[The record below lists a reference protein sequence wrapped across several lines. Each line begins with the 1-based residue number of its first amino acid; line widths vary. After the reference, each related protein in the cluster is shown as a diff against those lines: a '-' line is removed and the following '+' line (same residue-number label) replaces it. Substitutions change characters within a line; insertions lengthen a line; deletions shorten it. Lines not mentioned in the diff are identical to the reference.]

1 MLAALSNTSY
11 SFGSTVY
18 FWDDMFDGLEKM
30 VRVGVGGATFF
41 PGTDDGENGHKY
53 GMAGVAAFLSQCMQ
67 ETIQYD
73 ACDENNWSD
82 ASTVAEAGGGTH
94 PLRSELVQVLA
105 VVPEGLQRK
114 ATAKPKD
121 IGVKKTLDELDE
133 PDLHKQ
139 LVRLHARL
147 LEAVRAW
154 SKANAKWSNLLNTA
168 FEMEDNIAN
177 IRAKGGRFE
186 SDVLRP
192 LKHPMAE
199 ELRGRA
205 LFYWRV
211 YLKRVATRA
220 LAVACAAMS
229 MAILLGSVAMML
241 YSITQVFPI
250 SAAAFQPPWKLLHN
264 NAAWA

>member
-1 MLAALSNTSY
+1 MFLLGYGLVELPRELWRRGDYKQYLHRCQYEVHASNELLQKTHAS
-11 SFGSTVY
+11 
-18 FWDDMFDGLEKM
+18 MQK
-30 VRVGVGGATFF
+30 A
-41 PGTDDGENGHKY
+41 
-53 GMAGVAAFLSQCMQ
+53 VARAVL
-67 ETIQYD
+67 
-73 ACDENNWSD
+73 CDTLMKE
-82 ASTVAEAGGGTH
+82 TVAEAGGGTH

-139 LVRLHARL
+139 LVRLHGRL

-229 MAILLGSVAMML
+229 VAILLGSVAMML

-264 NAAWA
+264 NAVWA